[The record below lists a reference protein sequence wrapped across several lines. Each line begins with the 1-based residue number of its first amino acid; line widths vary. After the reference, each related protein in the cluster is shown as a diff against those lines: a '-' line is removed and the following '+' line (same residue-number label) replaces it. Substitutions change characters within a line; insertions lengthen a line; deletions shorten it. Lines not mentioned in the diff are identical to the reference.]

1 MSATHVS
8 KHAVHATKML
18 AEGSFVLA
26 VGLISVVSAATLFST
41 WLFG

>member
-1 MSATHVS
+1 MFHSQASSHAFHAS
-8 KHAVHATKML
+8 KAL

-26 VGLISVVSAATLFST
+26 VGLFTVILVATQVCT

>member
-1 MSATHVS
+1 MFH
-8 KHAVHATKML
+8 VHASSHAFHAAKVL

-26 VGLISVVSAATLFST
+26 VGLFTLILVGTQVCT